1 MTAWLAD
8 VEGEGV
14 AVCDAVRR
22 TGCWGGC
29 VSHVI
34 GDVEN
39 ACREIRDELN
49 VPFNWVINY

>member
-14 AVCDAVRR
+14 TVCDAVRR